1 MKTLAQQVG
10 HRIKIRR
17 AILEMTQT
25 QLAEAVGIAQGYMS
39 ALETG
44 KKNMDLELLE
54 RIARALHCLP
64 VDLIDERKK
73 AA

>member
-1 MKTLAQQVG
+1 
-10 HRIKIRR
+10 
-17 AILEMTQT
+17 
-25 QLAEAVGIAQGYMS
+25 MS

-54 RIARALHCLP
+54 RIARALHCSP